1 MRSVKGVSAVK
12 ISKVLTQREYKEA
25 MFTLY
30 LLNTDCP
37 KNRRGFRSSIKE
49 GKPDTKDVRF
59 NFYLVD
65 KVYTNRLSKKIDVAF
80 YLL

>member
-12 ISKVLTQREYKEA
+12 ISKVLTQREYKA